1 MTAHDTGARPG
12 GPGRRGSGSDRQGPG
27 PGPGSG
33 GAGAGDRRRADV
45 REILEREDPAR
56 GPSTWVVALAP
67 APVLI
72 AALAFRP
79 LVQGIAWWTSAVLIV
94 VVLVGVVLAV
104 RRRPAGV
111 RFVALVATLIA
122 SSCAAALVNDIQPL
136 GWIDGDG
143 ALGQTIAAIRLNPAP
158 LPQTDAIR
166 LVVTVAIAWVAA
178 TSIFL
183 ATVAPAA
190 ALAAAPALVILIVPG
205 VVTGTPASTGLVV
218 VTGLAFLALLWLS
231 VRPVQRALPATVVG
245 AIALVVAVGLP
256 SIVPLNASWLSGVTG
271 AIQSPIQPGRPGTLL
286 NLGQDLRRPNE
297 LEVFRYRTS
306 DGQPEY
312 LKLADL
318 DDFGSGDWVPTVTDA
333 SNAPTADQ
341 QQWAVGI
348 NPRLASRGDVTV
360 RITGLSSNYLPVPAG
375 AVSIESQSTNLELN
389 QWRWMGSSNTVRST
403 GPATRRGA
411 TYEVYGASTFA
422 NAYLDAVDAS
432 GRLARFDGQG
442 WPTPTAAELRTDR
455 VLPKDLPKSIAATA
469 ERVAG
474 GASTQYEQA
483 RALEQ
488 WFRSD
493 LFTYS
498 ETAPV
503 QQGYDGDSMDVVA
516 KFLQV
521 REGYCVHFSSAM
533 AVMARTLGIPS
544 RIAVGYRAGGTAE
557 DGEYT
562 VSNRQL
568 HSWPELYIK
577 GAGWVAFE
585 PTPDSDAAATT
596 DPQPSTT
603 PTAATPET
611 PLPAP
616 DQAAPSTAATPTPTA
631 SAEAGAAAARG
642 DGGSGPWGLLVGILV
657 ALAVLVAPA
666 AVRGVRRRARLT
678 AIAAGRSPAATAWRE
693 LLDDVAD
700 HGYAPGLA
708 PPGDAAAA
716 ARTARAVLGR
726 LRASVPP
733 TVVAHLETV
742 VDAIDL
748 ERYAAPGAG
757 GAGGGAAGGGAD
769 GARLVAVVRE
779 ARVALDASVALP
791 TRLRSRLLPP
801 SLTPSSAW
809 SPEGRRRRPA

>member
-1 MTAHDTGARPG
+1 MTAQDTRPAS
-12 GPGRRGSGSDRQGPG
+12 RG
-27 PGPGSG
+27 
-33 GAGAGDRRRADV
+33 RADV
-45 REILEREDPAR
+45 REILDREDDRAA
-56 GPSTWVVALAP
+56 PSPWVIALAP
-67 APVLI
+67 VPVLL

-79 LVQGIAWWTSAVLIV
+79 LVQGIAWWTSALAIV

-104 RRRPAGV
+104 RRRSPGV

-122 SSCAAALVNDIQPL
+122 CSCAAALVNDIQPL
-136 GWIDGDG
+136 GWIDGNG

-158 LPQTDAIR
+158 LPQTDPIR

-178 TSIFL
+178 ASLFL

-231 VRPVQRALPATVVG
+231 VRPVQRAFPAMLIG
-245 AIALVVAVGLP
+245 AVALVVAVGLP
-256 SIVPLNASWLSGVTG
+256 TIIPLNASWLSGVTG
-271 AIQSPIQPGRPGTLL
+271 AIQAPIQPGRPGTLL
-286 NLGQDLRRPNE
+286 NLGQDLRRPSE
-297 LEVFRYRTS
+297 LEVFRYRSS

-318 DDFGSGDWVPTVTDA
+318 DEFGTGDWVPTVTDVSDA
-333 SNAPTADQ
+333 QTADQ

-360 RITGLSSNYLPVPAG
+360 RITGLSSNYLPVPSG
-375 AVSIESQSTNLELN
+375 AVSIQSQSTNLELD
-389 QWRWMGSSNTVRST
+389 QWRWMGDSNTVRST

-422 NAYLDAVDAS
+422 NAYLDAIDAA
-432 GRLARFDGQG
+432 GRLDRFDGRG
-442 WPTPTAAELRTDR
+442 YPTPSTAQLRTDLA
-455 VLPKDLPKSIAATA
+455 LPKDLPKSISTTAA
-469 ERVAG
+469 RVAG
-474 GASTQYEQA
+474 SAETDYEKA
-483 RALEQ
+483 RTLEE

-503 QQGYDGDSMDVVA
+503 EQGYDGDSMDVVA

-544 RIAVGYRAGGTAE
+544 RIAVGYRAGGTQE

-585 PTPDSDAAATT
+585 PTPDSDSAATSST
-596 DPQPSTT
+596 EPTTT
-603 PTAATPET
+603 PSAADPAT
-611 PLPAP
+611 PLPEPNASNEP
-616 DQAAPSTAATPTPTA
+616 STSASPTPSASAAP
-631 SAEAGAAAARG
+631 GAAG
-642 DGGSGPWGLLVGILV
+642 STGGSGDGPWGLAVGILI

-666 AVRGVRRRARLT
+666 TVRAVRRRSRL
-678 AIAAGRSPAATAWRE
+678 AAVADGRSPAVSAWRE

-708 PPGDAAAA
+708 PPGDAAAV

-726 LRASVPP
+726 LRSSVPTSVLP
-733 TVVAHLETV
+733 FLEAA
-742 VDAIDL
+742 VDAVDQ
-748 ERYAAPGAG
+748 ERYAPAG
-757 GAGGGAAGGGAD
+757 SVDGAA
-769 GARLVAVVRE
+769 LVATVRE
-779 ARVALDASVALP
+779 ARVALDASVRLP
-791 TRLRSRLLPP
+791 QRLRSRLLPP

-809 SPEGRRRRPA
+809 SHDGPRRRRPA

>member
-1 MTAHDTGARPG
+1 MTAQDTRPAS
-12 GPGRRGSGSDRQGPG
+12 RG
-27 PGPGSG
+27 
-33 GAGAGDRRRADV
+33 RADV
-45 REILEREDPAR
+45 REILDREDDRAA
-56 GPSTWVVALAP
+56 PSPWVIALAP
-67 APVLI
+67 VPVLL

-79 LVQGIAWWTSAVLIV
+79 LVQGIAWWTSALAIV

-104 RRRPAGV
+104 RRRSPGV

-122 SSCAAALVNDIQPL
+122 CSCAAALVNDIQPL
-136 GWIDGDG
+136 GWIDGNG

-158 LPQTDAIR
+158 LPQTDPIR

-178 TSIFL
+178 ASLFL

-231 VRPVQRALPATVVG
+231 VRPVQRAFPAMLIG
-245 AIALVVAVGLP
+245 AVALVVAVGLP
-256 SIVPLNASWLSGVTG
+256 TIIPLNASWLSGVTG
-271 AIQSPIQPGRPGTLL
+271 AIQAPIQPGRPGTLL
-286 NLGQDLRRPNE
+286 NLGQDLRRPSE
-297 LEVFRYRTS
+297 LEVFRYRSS

-318 DDFGSGDWVPTVTDA
+318 DEFGTGDWVPTVTDVSDA
-333 SNAPTADQ
+333 QTADQ

-360 RITGLSSNYLPVPAG
+360 RITGLSSNYLPVPSG
-375 AVSIESQSTNLELN
+375 AVSIQSQSTNLELD
-389 QWRWMGSSNTVRST
+389 QWRWMGDSNTVRST

-422 NAYLDAVDAS
+422 NAYLDAIDAA
-432 GRLARFDGQG
+432 GRLDRFDGRG
-442 WPTPTAAELRTDR
+442 YPTPSTAQLRTDLA
-455 VLPKDLPKSIAATA
+455 LPKDLPKSISTTAA
-469 ERVAG
+469 RVAG
-474 GASTQYEQA
+474 SAETDYEKA
-483 RALEQ
+483 RTLEE

-503 QQGYDGDSMDVVA
+503 EQGYDGDSMDVVA

-544 RIAVGYRAGGTAE
+544 RIAVGYRAGGTQE

-585 PTPDSDAAATT
+585 PTPDSDSAATSST
-596 DPQPSTT
+596 EPTTT
-603 PTAATPET
+603 PSAADPAT
-611 PLPAP
+611 PLPEPNASNEP
-616 DQAAPSTAATPTPTA
+616 STSASPTPSASAAP
-631 SAEAGAAAARG
+631 GAAG
-642 DGGSGPWGLLVGILV
+642 STGGSGNGPWGLAVGMLI

-666 AVRGVRRRARLT
+666 TVRAVRRRSRL
-678 AIAAGRSPAATAWRE
+678 AAVADGRSPAVSAWRE

-708 PPGDAAAA
+708 PPGDAAAV

-726 LRASVPP
+726 LRSSVPTLVLP
-733 TVVAHLETV
+733 FLEAA
-742 VDAIDL
+742 VDAVDQ
-748 ERYAAPGAG
+748 ERYAPAG
-757 GAGGGAAGGGAD
+757 SVDGAA
-769 GARLVAVVRE
+769 LVATVRE
-779 ARVALDASVALP
+779 ARVALDASVRLP
-791 TRLRSRLLPP
+791 QRLRSRLLPP

-809 SPEGRRRRPA
+809 SHDGPRRRRPA

>member
-1 MTAHDTGARPG
+1 MTAQDTRPARG
-12 GPGRRGSGSDRQGPG
+12 
-27 PGPGSG
+27 
-33 GAGAGDRRRADV
+33 RADV
-45 REILEREDPAR
+45 RAILDRPDDRPAVS
-56 GPSTWVVALAP
+56 PWVVLLAP
-67 APVLI
+67 VPVLV

-79 LVQGIAWWTSAVLIV
+79 LVQGIAWWTSALAIV
-94 VVLVGVVLAV
+94 VVLVGVVLSV
-104 RRRPAGV
+104 RRRPPGV
-111 RFVALVATLIA
+111 RFIALVGTLVA
-122 SSCAAALVNDIQPL
+122 CSCAAALVNDIQPL

-178 TSIFL
+178 ASLFL

-218 VTGLAFLALLWLS
+218 VTALVFLALLWLS
-231 VRPVQRALPATVVG
+231 VRPVQRALPAVVVG
-245 AIALVVAVGLP
+245 AVALVVAIGLP
-256 SIVPLNASWLSGVTG
+256 TVVPLNASWLSGVTG
-271 AIQSPIQPGRPGTLL
+271 AIQAPIQPGRPGTLL
-286 NLGQDLRRPNE
+286 NLGQDLRRPSE

-318 DDFGSGDWVPTVTDA
+318 DEFGTGDWVPTVTDV

-341 QQWAVGI
+341 QQWAVGV
-348 NPRLASRGDVTV
+348 NPRVATRGDVTV
-360 RITGLSSNYLPVPAG
+360 QITGLSSNYLPVPSG
-375 AVSIESQSTNLELN
+375 AVSIQSQSTNLELD
-389 QWRWMGSSNTVRST
+389 QWRWMGDSNTVRST

-422 NAYLDAVDAS
+422 NAYLDAIDAA
-432 GRLARFDGQG
+432 GRLEPFDGRG
-442 WPTPTAAELRTDR
+442 YPTPSKAQLRTDLA
-455 VLPKDLPKSIAATA
+455 LPKDLPSSIAATA
-469 ERVAG
+469 RRVAG
-474 GASTQYEQA
+474 GATTDYEKA
-483 RALEQ
+483 RTIEQ

-544 RIAVGYRAGGTAE
+544 RIAVGYRAGGTQE
-557 DGEYT
+557 GGEWA

-568 HSWPELYIK
+568 HSWPELYIA

-585 PTPDSDAAATT
+585 PTPDSD
-596 DPQPSTT
+596 
-603 PTAATPET
+603 TAATPDSEPSQTPSAAAPET
-611 PLPAP
+611 PLPQP
-616 DQAAPSTAATPTPTA
+616 DSSTEPSATTTPTPSA
-631 SAEAGAAAARG
+631 SAAPGAGASA
-642 DGGSGPWGLLVGILV
+642 GGSSGGPWGIAVGVLV

-666 AVRGVRRRARLT
+666 AVRALRRRSRL
-678 AIAAGRSPAATAWRE
+678 AAVAAGRSPAVSAWRE

-726 LRASVPP
+726 LRSTVPASVLPF
-733 TVVAHLETV
+733 LETV
-742 VDAIDL
+742 VDAVDQ
-748 ERYAAPGAG
+748 ERYASAGSVDTGALTT
-757 GAGGGAAGGGAD
+757 A
-769 GARLVAVVRE
+769 VRE
-779 ARVALDASVALP
+779 ARVALDASVRLP
-791 TRLRSRLLPP
+791 RRVRSRLLPP
-801 SLTPSSAW
+801 SLLPSSSW
-809 SPEGRRRRPA
+809 SHEGPRRRTV